1 MTPKQAEQW
10 RRLTPRLRA
19 LLLSHRPDEFERDES
34 LRLGTM
40 RDLED
45 AFGPR
50 IYDASAARVEEGE
63 KGESEREPHEVT
75 EYAMTLQEI
84 ADVLGLSRER
94 VRCIEAHALRKL
106 RCEFERMSRTEARRA
121 AQ

>member
-1 MTPKQAEQW
+1 
-10 RRLTPRLRA
+10 
-19 LLLSHRPDEFERDES
+19 
-34 LRLGTM
+34 M

-50 IYDASAARVEEGE
+50 TYDASAARVEEGE
-63 KGESEREPHEVT
+63 SEREREPHEVT

-84 ADVLGLSRER
+84 ADVLGLSKER

-106 RCEFERMSRTEARRA
+106 RGEFERMSRAEGRPR
-121 AQ
+121 

>member
-19 LLLSHRPDEFERDES
+19 LLLSHRPDDFERDES

-63 KGESEREPHEVT
+63 REREPHEVT

-84 ADVLGLSRER
+84 ADVLGLSKER

-106 RCEFERMSRTEARRA
+106 RGEFDRMSRTEARRA
-121 AQ
+121 AK

>member
-34 LRLGTM
+34 LRRGTM

-50 IYDASAARVEEGE
+50 TYDASAARVEE
-63 KGESEREPHEVT
+63 GESEREPHEVT

-84 ADVLGLSRER
+84 ADELGLSRER

-106 RCEFERMSRTEARRA
+106 RGEFERMSRDEGRARRA
-121 AQ
+121 SK

>member
-1 MTPKQAEQW
+1 VTPKQAEQW

-19 LLLSHRPDEFERDES
+19 LLLSHRPDDFERDES

-63 KGESEREPHEVT
+63 REREREPHEVT

-94 VRCIEAHALRKL
+94 VRCIEARALRKL
-106 RCEFERMSRTEARRA
+106 RGEFDRMSRTEARRA